1 MTSETTPSTLAVI
14 DVPADCGNA
23 PRKLVLRD
31 FFIAFYSGDVEGVTA
46 WLKDDTEWEFVGDAV
61 VQGTEAITQWIAETS
76 PHSELHLHRVL
87 THGWQCAVEGTV
99 TSTDGSQTRFAHVVD
114 FTGGAKTAK
123 IKAIRSYRIALS

>member
-1 MTSETTPSTLAVI
+1 MTSESSPSALAVI

-31 FFIAFYSGDVEGVTA
+31 FFIAFYSGDLEGVTA
-46 WLKDDTEWEFVGDAV
+46 WIKEDTEWEFVGDV
-61 VQGTEAITQWIAETS
+61 VLQGKEAITQRIAETP
-76 PHSELHLHRVL
+76 PHSELHLRRVL

-123 IKAIRSYRIALS
+123 IKAIRTY